1 EGAGGGGNGLHG
13 VGVVAGVK
21 LAKFVAVEEG
31 EFAFLPSGDQQVWGR
46 ARLIG
51 KQDGAARGKN
61 VVGPVGGGLVWRGDV
76 GGELQIGSEFE
87 DGVAVVAPLVV
98 PGEIPVTSHREDV
111 AVLVRRKASI
121 ALPDRRLS
129 SIGRGVEGALLPK
142 RVGVVR
148 HQPAVIRTNVAGRAP
163 REIDRVFGQKER
175 GAGI

>member
-1 EGAGGGGNGLHG
+1 
-13 VGVVAGVK
+13 
-21 LAKFVAVEEG
+21 
-31 EFAFLPSGDQQVWGR
+31 
-46 ARLIG
+46 
-51 KQDGAARGKN
+51 
-61 VVGPVGGGLVWRGDV
+61 
-76 GGELQIGSEFE
+76 E

-175 GAGI
+175 GAGIFAQCVEGHLTVGCTGAGPVDRSFDFDGASKFFGTRGDGESV